1 MRPRRFRPAILPLLV
16 ALPLTFGL
24 AACKNEGDA
33 KPKSGEA
40 TGAATKSY
48 DTKGVIKSFG
58 PDKKFANIAHENI
71 PGYMSAM
78 TMSFEA
84 AAPAQLEGLVVGDK
98 VALTFSA
105 DGGKHVIKSIKKEP

>member
-1 MRPRRFRPAILPLLV
+1 MRPRRFRPTFLPLLV
-16 ALPLTFGL
+16 VLPLAL
-24 AACKNEGDA
+24 VACKKDGDA
-33 KPKSGEA
+33 VPA
-40 TGAATKSY
+40 TGDAAGAAKKSY

-84 AAPAQLEGLVVGDK
+84 ASATQLEGLAVGDK
-98 VALTFSA
+98 VAVTFSA